1 MRLIAASLA
10 IVLGGAM
17 LVAAT
22 APTAI
27 TQDASVAPSANVE
40 ASGSPLHDAVVE
52 LLVGMEGDP
61 AHEWAIAVAGG
72 SPSVSVLTLE
82 DVGVSGFYSGFTVD
96 VLGQSA
102 IVEMT
107 AALPSG
113 WGLIQ
118 GACLELH
125 KQPPGELDALLPPR
139 RLVIEVVQGGRYD
152 CFAMSDHL
160 GGVADPTARPKIRPT
175 DALAGARSGSSS
187 DGWPMVL
194 AVMAAVIAATVL
206 IFVRGPRASVD
217 RS

>member
-1 MRLIAASLA
+1 MRVVAASVA
-10 IVLGGAM
+10 MVLGGTM

-22 APTAI
+22 APTAF

-61 AHEWAIAVAGG
+61 AHEWAIAVARG

-82 DVGVSGFYSGFTVD
+82 DVGVSGFYGAFTVA

-102 IVEMT
+102 NVEMT

-113 WGLIQ
+113 WSLIQ

-125 KQPPGELDALLPPR
+125 KQPPGKLDALVPPR
-139 RLVIEVVQGGRYD
+139 RLVIEVVQGGRYN
-152 CFAMSDHL
+152 CFAISDPP
-160 GGVADPTARPKIRPT
+160 GGGAGQKMRPT
-175 DALAGARSGSSS
+175 DAVVDAPSGSSS
-187 DGWPMVL
+187 GGWRIVL
-194 AVMAAVIAATVL
+194 AVMAAVIAGTLL